1 MPDNHHFYQGFMSAL
16 RAIIP
21 KRSLLAN
28 TITDLLA
35 IDKDAVYRRL
45 RGDVNFSFAEMA
57 ILAKKLGISL
67 DSLVGIESELNKPA
81 QIVLTN
87 SVNPTEVDYRLFNDY
102 INLLKFI
109 KDEPDTLLLE
119 SSNAV
124 PLSIYFDYEN
134 LTRLYMFAW
143 NLASNFAYA
152 LPYHEIIIPE
162 RMRVIQKNYSYYSRH
177 IKTTQYVWDRMIF
190 QRMVDNLKFS
200 FNLNVLQEED
210 IRQIKNELME
220 MLDDL
225 EKLAGTGKFEDTGN
239 KVSIYISDLLIET
252 NHNCIK
258 SNTMYLTQHKTFL
271 LNAISSL
278 DEVVFNEVSHWIQ
291 SLQRKS
297 MLISFSGEKIRADY
311 FTAQRKIINTL
322 I

>member
-1 MPDNHHFYQGFMSAL
+1 MPDNQHFYQEFMSAL
-16 RAIIP
+16 KAIIP
-21 KRSLLAN
+21 KRALLAN

-45 RGDVNFSFAEMA
+45 RGDVNFSFTEMA

-81 QIVLTN
+81 QVVLTN
-87 SVNPTEVDYRLFNDY
+87 SVNPSEVDYLLFNDY

-109 KDEPDTLLLE
+109 KDEPDTRLLE

-124 PLSIYFDYEN
+124 PLSIYFDYDN

-143 NLASNFAYA
+143 NLASNFGTAV
-152 LPYHEIIIPE
+152 PFHEIVIPE

-177 IKTTQYVWDRMIF
+177 IKSTQYLWDRMIF
-190 QRMVDNLKFS
+190 KRMVDNIKFS
-200 FNLNVLQEED
+200 VNINVIREED
-210 IRQIKNELME
+210 IRLIKKELME

-258 SNTMYLTQHKTFL
+258 SKTMHLTQHKTFL

-278 DEVVFNEVSHWIQ
+278 DEDVFNEVSHWIL

-297 MLISFSGEKIRADY
+297 TLISVSGEKIRTDY
-311 FTAQRKIINTL
+311 FTAQRKIIDSL
-322 I
+322 